1 MKKQN
6 VFATI
11 VVAGAMAAAA
21 PALAQTNLALGK
33 TATGTTP
40 CNAAEGPELA
50 VNGSLSDKWCSLAA
64 TKWLQVD
71 LAASYVVGRFVVQH
85 AGAGGETTSY
95 NTRGFSVQTSTDNV
109 SWSTAVTVTANSA
122 STSTH
127 DISAR
132 TARYVRL
139 NVTAP
144 EQGAGGAAR
153 IYELEVYASAG
164 TPVPTATPTPTPA
177 GGTVE
182 ITPGGAAVSASAN
195 AGNLPANTVDNSLS
209 TRWSANGDGQWIK
222 YDLGTSRNVAHA
234 RIAFYNGNLRRTSF
248 DLQVSNDNATW
259 TNVLTG
265 VQSGGTTTQEQ
276 LFDFPDVTARY
287 VRYLGHGNSVNF
299 WNSLT
304 EVSLFG
310 VSNGTPTATA
320 TPTATPTTPPSV
332 TPTPTPTPTPGGSC
346 TGPKSLSVSATTL
359 FTASGVYVTQGSSLN
374 ITASGTWRRGG
385 ATYGPGGNPSQSSGK
400 CQLGQLAARV
410 GVFGATQCLTG
421 NNTFTA
427 DQSGYL
433 YLWQWRS
440 DGGSGG
446 ALTTTISGGNTCS
459 SVAPSL
465 PPPPLGDPAAFATAC
480 NPPFTYVP
488 EDSAGAALLA
498 AEVSDVPSWFRGIAR
513 DVCSRLYKTPSETR
527 VVSSVTF
534 YIRNCPGVAAKWGD
548 RDINV
553 EVCTG
558 HLQNVKNSGRSV
570 KTEVPGIMTHETTH
584 GYQQD
589 DKPDSNPPIWIIE
602 GVADTVRL
610 HAGYISPD
618 NLSRG
623 GSYSDSY
630 KTTAFFLAWLDRRY
644 PDFLYRMNGSLRP
657 NGQAWSEASFQTIT
671 GKSVSTLWSEYQTAI
686 GGI

>member
-1 MKKQN
+1 MRKQN
-6 VFATI
+6 A
-11 VVAGAMAAAA
+11 VVAALVASAIVGAVPVA
-21 PALAQTNLALGK
+21 AQTNLALGK
-33 TATGTTP
+33 SATGSTACNSAETP
-40 CNAAEGPELA
+40 PLA

-71 LAASYVVGRFVVQH
+71 LASGYSVSRFVLRH
-85 AGAGGETTSY
+85 AGAGGEATSY
-95 NTRGFSVQTSTDNV
+95 NTRDFNIQTSTDNV
-109 SWSTAVTVTANSA
+109 AWGTAVTVAGNSA
-122 STSTH
+122 SVTTH
-127 DISAR
+127 DIAPR
-132 TARYVRL
+132 TVRYVRL
-139 NVTAP
+139 NVTAA
-144 EQGAGGAAR
+144 EQGGGGAAR
-153 IYELEVYASAG
+153 IYELEVYGS
-164 TPVPTATPTPTPA
+164 
-177 GGTVE
+177 GGTILE
-182 ITPGGAAVSASAN
+182 ITPGSGAITASAN
-195 AGNLPANTVDNSLS
+195 DGNLPGNTVDNNLA

-222 YDLGTSRNVAHA
+222 YDLGTARSVAYV
-234 RIAFYNGNLRRTSF
+234 RLAFYNGNLRRSSF
-248 DLQVSNDNATW
+248 DLQVSSDNATW
-259 TNVLTG
+259 ANVLTG
-265 VQSGGTTTQEQ
+265 AQSSGTTTQEQ
-276 LFDFPDVTARY
+276 LFDFADVNARY
-287 VRYLGHGNSVNF
+287 VRYLGHGNSVNL

-310 VSNGTPTATA
+310 ISSGNPTATPTPNTPVA
-320 TPTATPTTPPSV
+320 TPTPTATPT
-332 TPTPTPTPTPGGSC
+332 PGGGC
-346 TGPKSLSVSATTL
+346 TGPKSVAVSATTL
-359 FTASGVYVTQGSSLN
+359 FTASGVYVTQGSSIN
-374 ITASGTWRRGG
+374 ITASGTWRHSGV
-385 ATYGPGGNPSQSSGK
+385 TYGPGGNTGVVSGK
-400 CQLGQLAARV
+400 CRLGQLVARV

-446 ALTTTISGGNTCS
+446 SLSTTISGGNTCS

-465 PPPPLGDPAAFATAC
+465 PPPPLGDPSTFASAC

-488 EDSAGAALLA
+488 EDQTGAALLA
-498 AEVSDVPSWFRGIAR
+498 AEVPDVPSWFRGIAR

-527 VVSSVTF
+527 PVSSITF

-548 RDINV
+548 RDIGV

-570 KTEVPGIMTHETTH
+570 KTEVTGIMTHETTH

-623 GSYSDSY
+623 GSYTDSY

-657 NGQAWSEASFQTIT
+657 NGQVWTTGSFQTIT
-671 GKSVSTLWSEYQTAI
+671 GKSVDVLWSEYQAALA
-686 GGI
+686 GI